1 MKKLLFCVFL
11 LSLSNFSFSQKK
23 ESNSYFEV
31 YPNPAIDHI
40 NIKFNDKSNITNQ
53 SFSIHSLIGNK
64 VNITTENLSDNTIR
78 ISLRHLNSGFYFL
91 SLTDKLTERRE
102 MVKFLKIN

>member
-1 MKKLLFCVFL
+1 MKKLLLCVFL

-40 NIKFNDKSNITNQ
+40 NIKFNDKSNIANQ

-64 VNITTENLSDNTIR
+64 VNVTTENLSENTIR
-78 ISLRHLNSGFYFL
+78 ISLRDLNSGFYFL
-91 SLTDKLTERRE
+91 SLTDKSTERRD
-102 MVKFLKIN
+102 MVKFLKVN

>member
-91 SLTDKLTERRE
+91 FLTDKLTERRE